1 MASATGQNIGIWIF
15 LDDSNLWISSKKL
28 QGEQLN
34 HQFFNEDP
42 RGRIDLGRFSTWAL
56 EKRPLKKAILFGS
69 EPPPID
75 TYWNSAYRKRF
86 KVNKFMRNP
95 YSGKEK
101 QVDTEIVAGITDLV
115 AFSHLR
121 KSELYDDGKNI
132 IILVSGDA
140 DMKPAVDK
148 VIAQNGIWKIEIVG
162 FENTMAQLLKD
173 LEKKHPQIV
182 KIRFVTLD
190 DFSFIQVVCKVKLI
204 NKIHSFL

>member
-1 MASATGQNIGIWIF
+1 MASATEQNIGIWIF

-101 QVDTEIVAGITDLV
+101 QVDTEIVAGITRKM
-115 AFSHLR
+115 AFG
-121 KSELYDDGKNI
+121 KSKLLASRTRWLNFSKISKRNI
-132 IILVSGDA
+132 
-140 DMKPAVDK
+140 
-148 VIAQNGIWKIEIVG
+148 
-162 FENTMAQLLKD
+162 LK
-173 LEKKHPQIV
+173 LSK
-182 KIRFVTLD
+182 FVL
-190 DFSFIQVVCKVKLI
+190 
-204 NKIHSFL
+204 